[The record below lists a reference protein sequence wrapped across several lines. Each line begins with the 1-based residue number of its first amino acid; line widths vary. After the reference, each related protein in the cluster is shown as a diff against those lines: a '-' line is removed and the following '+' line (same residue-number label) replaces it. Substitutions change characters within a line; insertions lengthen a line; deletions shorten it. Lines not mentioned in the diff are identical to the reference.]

1 LVLETPKGLK
11 KKVKEVEKELSVLQG
26 VQGFTVEGWKMASK
40 QSVMNVHAKIAMKHS
55 KVLPKIEEILER
67 HDIKHSAI

>member
-26 VQGFTVEGWKMASK
+26 VQESTVEGWKMASK
-40 QSVMNVHAKIAMKHS
+40 KSVMSVHA
-55 KVLPKIEEILER
+55 
-67 HDIKHSAI
+67 